1 MKVLHLTTSLNGG
14 AGIAAVRVHNA
25 LNLVGIESTILSQSY
40 FTGGYKLGLLNKF
53 KSSTNTFIQSRF
65 IQKSRDLVTP
75 LSVNSLDI
83 KSKFLDLADV
93 IHVHSYYNLLSKASL
108 KDLVSAS
115 KPVFFT
121 LHDQRLFTG
130 GCHYSRT
137 CNNFLKDCTQ
147 CPQVTS
153 LFHFLVKSSFVDQES
168 IFSNST
174 KVQLISPSIWLKD
187 IAKQSKILSR
197 IPIRVLKN
205 PIPGVFFNYPI
216 DIRADSDSI
225 KIAFVAARLD
235 NPYKGLN
242 TFVQAINK
250 VGVVKKTK
258 ITVILIGEGSDVPFD
273 PSVKVERSVVNSDL
287 EMAEILSS
295 VDLLVVPSSQD
306 NSPNVIGEA
315 LSMGVT
321 VLGSKVGGIPEV
333 LDEFGMPIFEVEAHD
348 QLANQILELSS
359 IREKKGVREQAKKLF
374 SEDAISK
381 DLFAI
386 YSKALT

>member
-14 AGIAAVRVHNA
+14 AGIAAVRVHHS
-25 LNLVGIESTILSQSY
+25 LNLVGIESTILSQSN
-40 FTGGYKLGLLNKF
+40 FTGSYKRGLFNKF
-53 KSSTNTFIQSRF
+53 KSSTNTFVQSRF

-75 LSVNSLDI
+75 LSVNTLDV

-93 IHVHSYYNLLSKASL
+93 IHVHSYYNFLSKASL
-108 KDLVSAS
+108 KDLISAS

-153 LFHFLVKSSFVDQES
+153 PFHFLVKSSFVDQEL

-187 IAKQSKILSR
+187 IAKQSKILSQ

-205 PIPGVFFNYPI
+205 PIPSVFFNYPI
-216 DIRADSDSI
+216 NIRTDSDSI
-225 KIAFVAARLD
+225 KIAFAAARLD

-250 VGVVKKTK
+250 VGVVKNSK
-258 ITVILIGEGSDVPFD
+258 ITVILIGEGSDVSFEPF
-273 PSVKVERSVVNSDL
+273 VKVERNVVNSDL

-315 LSMGVT
+315 LAMGVT

-333 LDEFGMPIFEVEAHD
+333 LDEFGMPIFEVGAHD

-359 IREKKGVREQAKKLF
+359 IREKKGVREQAKKHF
-374 SEDAISK
+374 SEDTISK

-386 YSKALT
+386 YSKTLT